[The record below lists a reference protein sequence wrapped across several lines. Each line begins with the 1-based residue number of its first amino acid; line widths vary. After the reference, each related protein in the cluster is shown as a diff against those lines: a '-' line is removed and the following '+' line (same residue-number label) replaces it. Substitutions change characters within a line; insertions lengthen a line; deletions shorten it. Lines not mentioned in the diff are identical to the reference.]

1 MKFEKYKFI
10 PVLNENL
17 ARLGFKRP
25 TDIQYK
31 CIPPV
36 LKGEDVL
43 AIAQTGT
50 GKTAAF
56 AIPLTQLMSIDYR
69 PLEPGGIRCLV
80 MVPTHELAM
89 QVAGVFKE
97 IATGT
102 GDRKSTRLNSSHV
115 RISYAVFCLKKK
127 NNTTLPPIP
136 PLLPSFPPNTTV
148 RMAHFSAPIAHLL
161 PIAALVK
168 SLVAPS
174 TDLSCTLNERLR

>member
-10 PVLNENL
+10 PVLTENL
-17 ARLGFKRP
+17 TRLGFKRP

-56 AIPLTQLMSIDYR
+56 AIPLTQLMSTNYR
-69 PLEPGGIRCLV
+69 PLEPGGMRCLV

-89 QVAGVFKE
+89 QVGGGIGRGSFRERGVE
-97 IATGT
+97 RVGGGT
-102 GDRKSTRLNSSHV
+102 
-115 RISYAVFCLKKK
+115 LKK
-127 NNTTLPPIP
+127 
-136 PLLPSFPPNTTV
+136 
-148 RMAHFSAPIAHLL
+148 
-161 PIAALVK
+161 
-168 SLVAPS
+168 
-174 TDLSCTLNERLR
+174 